1 MGNRYSYKV
10 VLTCYDGS
18 KITSGTVSVAV
29 TLDTAEILNIYSADA
44 KKVKIKWRRV
54 SKAQGYQIYRT
65 EGKKWKVIKTIK
77 SGKKVTFVDKKVKR
91 IRYTAIK
98 YVLTEL

>member
-44 KKVKIKWRRV
+44 KKVKIKWLAKRKDIRFIV
-54 SKAQGYQIYRT
+54 QKVRN
-65 EGKKWKVIKTIK
+65 GK
-77 SGKKVTFVDKKVKR
+77 
-91 IRYTAIK
+91 
-98 YVLTEL
+98 